1 MERELDVELRYHVE
15 RLIEDYVRDGL
26 SPSEARRRARLEF
39 GGVEQIKEECRDARG
54 TRWFHELVQDL
65 TFSARLLTKERL
77 FTCAAV
83 MALGLGIGINNMLFT
98 IVNASC
104 IRGLPIAGVNRI
116 AYLESR
122 DGQRDGG
129 LSYGDVEEIRSA
141 AQAFDGLAA
150 FTTAPA
156 TLAEDDRAPDRVTSS
171 SMSAEGFDI
180 FDGSPMI
187 GRLFGHDDDR
197 PDASPVVVLAGRLWR
212 TRYGADPGVLG
223 RVVRLDG
230 APATVIGILPDD
242 FRLPGNADVWLP
254 LAQLSPKIRA
264 DRGARSLGAVARLR
278 DGITI
283 PGAAEEVDAISTRIA
298 REHHET
304 NAGVRFS
311 AVPLN
316 ERYNGRITDPV
327 WIAFMSVG
335 GLLVLIACSNVANLL
350 LARSVQRSREIA
362 IRVSMGATRF
372 RIFRQLLAE
381 GTLLAALGGALGL
394 VFSWLALRAFTSLIP
409 EDGLPFWMSYT
420 MDARVFGVLA
430 GASLT
435 TVILFGLAPALHI
448 ARTDVNDLLKQGG
461 RTSSSGTRAR
471 RWTAAL
477 LSAQFGI
484 TMILL
489 SSVGLTLRQFRAAE
503 RAAVVVDADHLLT
516 LSVALPAER
525 YGSPDQRRELYS
537 RLRDR
542 LAGADGVSAFAI
554 ASHLPFAG
562 GSNSQLAIE
571 SRASVNPA
579 VPGVLSVSIG
589 PHYFETMGLGISR
602 GRAFDE
608 SDGGPGHETAIVNQR
623 LVGLFFAGEN
633 PLGRRIALVPRSG
646 QTAAP
651 KWLTIVGIS
660 PTIPQRAVPIPDPVV
675 YLPARSESP
684 ASFSLIVRARDTDPA
699 SLIGLLR
706 EQVRSIDAE
715 LPLYQ
720 IKTMTRVRRDSGW
733 VGRLSQD
740 LISTIALIAL
750 GLSAIGLL
758 AMTLHSVAQRTHE
771 LGIRM
776 ALGARPGAIVALVL
790 RGGLVQ
796 VAIGL
801 AVGVVFTA
809 IWERLFGTP
818 GMLTSPANLLTVA
831 SVMALV
837 GATACLWPARRATRV
852 DPLSALRAE

>member
-1 MERELDVELRYHVE
+1 
-15 RLIEDYVRDGL
+15 
-26 SPSEARRRARLEF
+26 
-39 GGVEQIKEECRDARG
+39 
-54 TRWFHELVQDL
+54 
-65 TFSARLLTKERL
+65 
-77 FTCAAV
+77 
-83 MALGLGIGINNMLFT
+83 
-98 IVNASC
+98 
-104 IRGLPIAGVNRI
+104 
-116 AYLESR
+116 
-122 DGQRDGG
+122 
-129 LSYGDVEEIRSA
+129 
-141 AQAFDGLAA
+141 
-150 FTTAPA
+150 
-156 TLAEDDRAPDRVTSS
+156 
-171 SMSAEGFDI
+171 MSAEGFDI

-242 FRLPGNADVWLP
+242 FRLPGNTDVWLP

-579 VPGVLSVSIG
+579 VPGVLVGLDWSASTSRRWASGSVGDAPSMRATAG
-589 PHYFETMGLGISR
+589 PDTRPRSSTSVWSGCSLPARIR
-602 GRAFDE
+602 
-608 SDGGPGHETAIVNQR
+608 SDGGSPLCPGRARPRH
-623 LVGLFFAGEN
+623 
-633 PLGRRIALVPRSG
+633 RSG
-646 QTAAP
+646 SRSSGSRRPFLSARVRFPILSSICRRAARARCILADRASQGHRPGLAYRAAP
-651 KWLTIVGIS
+651 
-660 PTIPQRAVPIPDPVV
+660 RAGP
-675 YLPARSESP
+675 LNRC
-684 ASFSLIVRARDTDPA
+684 RAA
-699 SLIGLLR
+699 ALSN
-706 EQVRSIDAE
+706 QKSDAG
-715 LPLYQ
+715 Q
-720 IKTMTRVRRDSGW
+720 
-733 VGRLSQD
+733 
-740 LISTIALIAL
+740 A
-750 GLSAIGLL
+750 
-758 AMTLHSVAQRTHE
+758 
-771 LGIRM
+771 
-776 ALGARPGAIVALVL
+776 
-790 RGGLVQ
+790 
-796 VAIGL
+796 
-801 AVGVVFTA
+801 
-809 IWERLFGTP
+809 
-818 GMLTSPANLLTVA
+818 
-831 SVMALV
+831 
-837 GATACLWPARRATRV
+837 
-852 DPLSALRAE
+852 